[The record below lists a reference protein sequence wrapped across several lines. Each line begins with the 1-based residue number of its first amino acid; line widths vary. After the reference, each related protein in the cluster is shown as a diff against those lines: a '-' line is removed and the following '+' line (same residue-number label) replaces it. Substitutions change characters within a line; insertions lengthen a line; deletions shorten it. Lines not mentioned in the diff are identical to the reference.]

1 MRKPDPRGLAGLAL
15 AAALSALATGCPA
28 GTARTADA
36 PHALPVRT
44 TPKPTVP
51 KDPTVDNLRCFAC
64 HANYEDEPLVAFH
77 AAGGVGCERC
87 HGESKVHT
95 NDEDNVTAPDIMFP
109 REKLNAAC
117 LQCHPDFK
125 LTKDPGPIAGMPP
138 GPAVCTDCHFKH
150 RLARRDRVW
159 DKNNGKLL
167 SQPPANRMTGT
178 K

>member
-1 MRKPDPRGLAGLAL
+1 MRKTDLRGPAGLAL

-28 GTARTADA
+28 GSVRDPGA
-36 PHALPVRT
+36 PHFLPARA
-44 TPKPTVP
+44 TPRSAAP

-64 HANYEDEPLVAFH
+64 HANYEDEPLVQFH

-95 NDEDNVTAPDIMFP
+95 NDEDNVTAPEIMYP
-109 REKLNAAC
+109 REKINAAC

-125 LTKDPGPIAGMPP
+125 LTKDP

-159 DKNNGKLL
+159 DKNTGKLL